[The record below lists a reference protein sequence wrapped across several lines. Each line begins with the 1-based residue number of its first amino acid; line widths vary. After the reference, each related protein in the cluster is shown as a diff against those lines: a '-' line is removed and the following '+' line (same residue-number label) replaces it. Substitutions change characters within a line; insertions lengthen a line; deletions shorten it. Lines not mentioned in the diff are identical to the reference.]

1 MKPFIAFTATAAV
14 LSIVA
19 CGPSEAEIAAAKEK
33 AIQDSIAAAAAMEH
47 SYAVDVAN
55 SHLNWAGTMAGIK
68 SHTGTLNFA
77 SGSFTTK
84 GPLLAGGEFIV
95 DMKNYAMNDTNYA
108 PDGSKQGTKAM
119 LMGHLMSP
127 DFFAVD
133 SFPTAQLKITAVNGN
148 TASGELTVRG
158 KTNTE
163 NITDIVLTPN
173 ADGSIK
179 ASAKLV
185 FDRQKYGVAWSSG
198 SKDAVLNDNI
208 ELNVELSGTP
218 K

>member
-1 MKPFIAFTATAAV
+1 M
-14 LSIVA
+14 
-19 CGPSEAEIAAAKEK
+19 
-33 AIQDSIAAAAAMEH
+33 
-47 SYAVDVAN
+47 
-55 SHLNWAGTMAGIK
+55 
-68 SHTGTLNFA
+68 
-77 SGSFTTK
+77 
-84 GPLLAGGEFIV
+84 
-95 DMKNYAMNDTNYA
+95 
-108 PDGSKQGTKAM
+108 
-119 LMGHLMSP
+119 
-127 DFFAVD
+127 D